1 MKDLVF
7 NGSSFEIVEKKYTKE
22 SFSCSDIEKVY
33 IKFTKSSYDNLL
45 KFLRLDG
52 LLKYS
57 FVVKYKNNDQIKI
70 KIRPCERNGFK
81 KYINLI
87 NKKCRSSN

>member
-7 NGSSFEIVEKKYTKE
+7 NGSSFEIVEKQYIRG

-33 IKFTKSSYDNLL
+33 LKFTKSSYDSLL

-52 LLKYS
+52 LLEYS
-57 FVVKYKNNDQIKI
+57 FVIKFKNDDQIKI
-70 KIRPCERNGFK
+70 KIRPCEINGFK
-81 KYINLI
+81 KHINLI
-87 NKKCRSSN
+87 NKNCKISN